1 MCIRDR
7 SVEVYKYPYCGKL
20 GDTEN
25 YLSNKICCYT
35 IRTCKKIIKKAK
47 WLIVYGD
54 LILRLSDGIIGLP
67 TSPQISVIA
76 LSMNSNAGLSKEY
89 RIDRVMK
96 RMTAEMDF
104 TEKEIDQLY
113 NLAIECKNNSLN
125 KEQLIKKINDLRDG
139 SFIDTETAFDIVGFI
154 VMLLTNDWGLAF
166 RNDTDIIV
174 RPYLQ

>member
-1 MCIRDR
+1 M
-7 SVEVYKYPYCGKL
+7 
-20 GDTEN
+20 
-25 YLSNKICCYT
+25 
-35 IRTCKKIIKKAK
+35 
-47 WLIVYGD
+47 
-54 LILRLSDGIIGLP
+54 ILRLSDGIIGLP

-154 VMLLTNDWGLAF
+154 
-166 RNDTDIIV
+166 
-174 RPYLQ
+174 